1 MQHRALIALASMR
14 KMLQV
19 LLLAMGAVA
28 VAAADEPI
36 SDARGMQLLAKYNCL
51 ACHAVDSTLTGPS
64 LRAVAK
70 RYSSDPE
77 AIDDLE
83 GSVLNGSSGAWGDSA
98 MPSND
103 VPDADLRALINW
115 ILQLM

>member
-1 MQHRALIALASMR
+1 MR

-19 LLLAMGAVA
+19 LLLAIGAVA

-36 SDARGMQLLAKYNCL
+36 SDTRAMQMLAKYNCL
-51 ACHAVDSTLTGPS
+51 ACHALDGPMTGPS
-64 LRAVAK
+64 FRAVAK

-103 VPDADLRALINW
+103 VPDTDLRALINW
-115 ILQLM
+115 MLQLM